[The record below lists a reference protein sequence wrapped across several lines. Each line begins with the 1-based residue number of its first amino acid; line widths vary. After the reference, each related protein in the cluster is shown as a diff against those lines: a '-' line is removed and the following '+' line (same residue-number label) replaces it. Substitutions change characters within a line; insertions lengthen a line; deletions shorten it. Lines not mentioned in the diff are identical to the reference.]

1 MRRKF
6 FSVLLGALF
15 FALVLCSCAS
25 PVQTGWIEQEGI
37 TYYYLEDGTAASGWL
52 EIDGNRYHFASDG
65 RLEKGF
71 REIDGNTFYFQS
83 DGTQHSG
90 WLEVDGSRYYLRQGG
105 SLVTGWLSL
114 EGQRYYLTD
123 HGAATG
129 ICTVEGRSYVFDKDG
144 RLTSGWADLG
154 DRKAYG
160 DLNCHP
166 VTGWQEIDGSRR
178 YFTPEGY
185 LQTGWAEIDGLTYC
199 FHEDGSPKQ
208 GMTPEGQFSSSG
220 QLLVLVNPW
229 NYIPADYTVELVS
242 VNKDHQIAKVA
253 YSSLI
258 QMLVD
263 CENAG
268 HQPVICSSYRT
279 QEYQE
284 GLFRRKVERL
294 LEDETN
300 EYTEAEARVIAAQ
313 SVAVPGTSEHQ
324 LGLAADII
332 DNRNWN
338 LDESQAQ
345 MPTQQWLMEHSWR
358 YGWILRYPNEKSA
371 LTGIIYE
378 PWHYRYVGKEVA
390 AELHEL
396 NICLEEYLQML
407 TTGIG

>member
-1 MRRKF
+1 MRKKF
-6 FSVLLGALF
+6 YWLTIGLLWTAMLLHG
-15 FALVLCSCAS
+15 CGD
-25 PVQTGWIEQEGI
+25 PVPAGWIEQDGI
-37 TYYYLEDGTAASGWL
+37 TYYYLEDGTPASGWL
-52 EIDGNRYHFASDG
+52 ELEGNRYHFAPDG

-90 WLEVDGSRYYLRQGG
+90 WLELDGSRYYLRQGG

-114 EGQRYYLTD
+114 EGQRYYLTET
-123 HGAATG
+123 GAATG
-129 ICTVEGRSYVFDKDG
+129 ICQVDGSLYVFDKEG
-144 RLTSGWADLG
+144 RLTSGWAELDG
-154 DRKAYG
+154 QKAYG

-166 VTGWQEIDGSRR
+166 LTGWQEIDGIRC
-178 YFTPEGY
+178 YFSPEGY
-185 LQTGWAEIDGLTYC
+185 LQTGWVEIDGLTYC
-199 FHEDGSPKQ
+199 FNADGSPRQ
-208 GMTPEGQFSSSG
+208 GLTPEGQFSSSG

-229 NYIPADYTVELVS
+229 NYVPADYTVELVS
-242 VNKDHQIAKVA
+242 VNSEHQIAKVA
-253 YSSLI
+253 YSSLM
-258 QMLVD
+258 QMLTD

-279 QEYQE
+279 QKYQE
-284 GLFRRKVERL
+284 DLFRRKVERL
-294 LEDETN
+294 MDSYG
-300 EYTEAEARVIAAQ
+300 YTEAEAKTVAAR

-358 YGWILRYPNEKSA
+358 YGWILRYPDEKSA

-390 AELHEL
+390 AEIHEL

>member
-1 MRRKF
+1 MRKKF
-6 FSVLLGALF
+6 LSVLVGLICAAGLLSSCGA
-15 FALVLCSCAS
+15 S
-25 PVQTGWIEQEGI
+25 VQTGWVEQDGH
-37 TYYYLEDGTAASGWL
+37 TYYYLEDGSAASGWL
-52 EIDGNRYHFASDG
+52 ELDGNRYHFAEDG

-83 DGTQHSG
+83 DGTQVSG
-90 WLEVDGSRYYLRQGG
+90 WLELDGQYYYLRKGG

-123 HGAATG
+123 RGAATG
-129 ICTVEGRSYVFDKDG
+129 ICQVDGRSYVFDKEG
-144 RLTSGWADLG
+144 RLTAGWADLS

-166 VTGWQEIDGSRR
+166 VTGWQEIDGIRCH
-178 YFTPEGY
+178 FDEEGY
-185 LQTGWAEIDGLTYC
+185 LQTGWVEIDGLTYC
-199 FHEDGSPKQ
+199 FNEDGSPKQ
-208 GMTPEGQFSSSG
+208 GITPEGQFSASG
-220 QLLVLVNPW
+220 QLLILVNPW
-229 NYIPADYTVELVS
+229 NYVPADYTVELVAL
-242 VNKDHQIAKVA
+242 NKDHQIAAVA
-253 YSSLI
+253 YRSLV

-268 HQPVICSSYRT
+268 HQPVVCSSYRT

-284 GLFRRKVERL
+284 GLFQRKVERL
-294 LEDETN
+294 LEDEEN
-300 EYTEAEARVIAAQ
+300 EYTEEEARIVAAR
-313 SVAVPGTSEHQ
+313 SVAIPGTSEHQ

-358 YGWILRYPNEKSA
+358 YGWILRYPNDKSGV
-371 LTGIIYE
+371 TGIIYE

-390 AELHEL
+390 AEIHEL
-396 NICLEEYLQML
+396 GICLEEYLLML
-407 TTGIG
+407 TPGVG

>member
-1 MRRKF
+1 MRNKF
-6 FSVLLGALF
+6 YSLLFCLFWAAL
-15 FALVLCSCAS
+15 LLHGCGS
-25 PVQTGWIEQEGI
+25 PVQSGWVEQDGL

-52 EIDGNRYHFASDG
+52 ELEGNRYHFAPDG

-90 WLEVDGSRYYLRQGG
+90 WLELDGCRYYLRQGG

-114 EGQRYYLTD
+114 EGQRYYLTEL
-123 HGAATG
+123 GAATG
-129 ICTVEGRSYVFDKDG
+129 ICQVDGSTYVFDAEG

-154 DRKAYG
+154 GQKAYG

-166 VTGWQEIDGSRR
+166 VTGWQEIDGIRC
-178 YFTPEGY
+178 YFSPEGY
-185 LQTGWAEIDGLTYC
+185 LQTGWVEIEGLTYC
-199 FHEDGSPKQ
+199 FNPDGSPKQ
-208 GMTPEGQFSSSG
+208 GLTPEGQFSSSG

-229 NYIPADYTVELVS
+229 NYIPADYTVELVA

-253 YSSLI
+253 YSSLM
-258 QMLVD
+258 QMLTD

-284 GLFRRKVERL
+284 GLFQRKVERL
-294 LEDETN
+294 LEEDN
-300 EYTEAEARVIAAQ
+300 GYTDAEARTIAAR

-358 YGWILRYPNEKSA
+358 YGWILRYPNEKSN

-390 AELHEL
+390 AEIHEL
-396 NICLEEYLQML
+396 GVCLEEYLQML
-407 TTGIG
+407 TIGIG